1 MSSDQPTEHPSR
13 LDRAARTGGRIR
25 DAASRLDWT
34 AKLSLG
40 IILLLT
46 VVAIFAPLFA
56 PYDPL
61 QEDYERTLEGPSVD
75 HPAGTDFTGRDLL
88 SRIIFGARTS
98 LAVGVLSVVLGVM
111 IGVPVGA
118 IGGYYGGWIDE
129 LMMRSADV
137 VISFPALVIALA
149 IIGVMGSSI
158 LNLILV
164 IGIVFSPQ
172 YARLVHG
179 EVLSVKEEE
188 YVEAALGT
196 GLGNLGVL
204 RRHVLPNA
212 ITPVIVQATFHIALA
227 IIIEASLSFLGLGVQ
242 PPRPTWGVMIAD
254 GRRYLPDEWWISTF
268 PGVAIMITVLAFNML
283 GDGLREV
290 FDPRTVTES

>member
-1 MSSDQPTEHPSR
+1 MTERLDHPSR
-13 LDRAARTGGRIR
+13 FERARRTAGRVR
-25 DAASRLDWT
+25 DAVRRLDWS
-34 AKLSLG
+34 AKLSLAV
-40 IILLLT
+40 ILVL
-46 VVAIFAPLFA
+46 VAVAAFAPILS

-61 QEDYERTLEGPSVD
+61 EENYERTLESPSAD

-88 SRIIFGARTS
+88 SRIIFGGRTS
-98 LAVGVLSVVLGVM
+98 LAVGILSVALGVA

-118 IGGYYGGWIDE
+118 VGGYYGGWIDE
-129 LMMRSADV
+129 VLMRSADV

-149 IIGVMGSSI
+149 IIGVLGSSI
-158 LNLILV
+158 LNLIAV

-172 YARLVHG
+172 YARLIHG

-188 YVEAALGT
+188 YVEAARGT
-196 GLGNLGVL
+196 GLGHLGVL

-268 PGVAIMITVLAFNML
+268 PGVAIMVTVLAFNML

-290 FDPRTVTES
+290 FDPRTVTDP